1 MVLGMN
7 YYKQIDEAIQSYER
21 LRPYHTKSIEW
32 ITNRIAWCW
41 QFRKITKEQME
52 ELAGRITDVMNGGMY

>member
-21 LRPYHTKSIEW
+21 LKPYHIKSIEW
-32 ITNRIAWCW
+32 ITNRITWCW